1 MTLKIWN
8 FTKFWLIQWG
18 HRRTHCPWKSPAK
31 DKNLGKMTLT
41 KSSKSN
47 TASPPMPIVNP
58 PPPVFELATCKSS
71 HNFKSVLCKIKKSIK
86 AVQHAKYKWK
96 CTNLHLHKSTEQ
108 SSGQIQCNAAQNG
121 NSVKCWESAG
131 GPHCSV
137 KHDAENWLNVEEM
150 WRWSA

>member
-1 MTLKIWN
+1 MTILQNSDLFNEDIDERTALENRQPKI
-8 FTKFWLIQWG
+8 KIL
-18 HRRTHCPWKSPAK
+18 AK
-31 DKNLGKMTLT
+31 WRWP
-41 KSSKSN
+41 SQ
-47 TASPPMPIVNP
+47 ASQTPPMPIVNP

-71 HNFKSVLCKIKKSIK
+71 HHFKSVLCKIKKNITVRCNMQSIL
-86 AVQHAKYKWK
+86 WK

-108 SSGQIQCNAAQNG
+108 CSGQIQCYAAQNG

-137 KHDAENWLNVEEM
+137 KHNAENWLNVEEM